1 MNKIKTHF
9 LKNSTSNEMLEMVEC
24 IKRAEDYGLLVEVI
38 YTALKEMKEFPNSS
52 PLLCMQVALED
63 WDV

>member
-1 MNKIKTHF
+1 MNQIKTHF
-9 LKNSTSNEMLEMVEC
+9 LENSTSSEMLGMVEC
-24 IKRAEDYGLLVEVI
+24 IKRAEDHGLLVEVI
-38 YTALKEMKEFPNSS
+38 HTALKEMKEFPNSS